1 MSAQSKALEEGRAR
15 RLVDAL
21 DGRAIVLVGI
31 MGCGKSS
38 VGRRLAGALELPFV
52 DADTEIELAANLTI
66 KEIFAEHGEPYFRAG
81 EQRVI
86 ARLLR
91 NGEQVLATG
100 GGAYMN
106 EETRKAIAEAG
117 IAVWLRA
124 ELDVI
129 FERVRRRPT
138 RPLLEH
144 PDPRGELARLLT
156 EREPVYAQAD
166 VMVWSRDVPHDAV
179 VLEIVE
185 ALETHLGL
193 APASAGAD
201 DFSQASSR

>member
-1 MSAQSKALEEGRAR
+1 M
-15 RLVDAL
+15 
-21 DGRAIVLVGI
+21 
-31 MGCGKSS
+31 
-38 VGRRLAGALELPFV
+38 
-52 DADTEIELAANLTI
+52 
-66 KEIFAEHGEPYFRAG
+66 
-81 EQRVI
+81 I

-129 FERVRRRPT
+129 FERGAAPADTPASRTPGSK
-138 RPLLEH
+138 
-144 PDPRGELARLLT
+144 GELARLLT

-201 DFSQASSR
+201 DLSQASSR

>member
-1 MSAQSKALEEGRAR
+1 MSAQSRALEEGRAR

-66 KEIFAEHGEPYFRAG
+66 KEIFAQHGEPYFRAG

-91 NGEQVLATG
+91 NGAQVLATG

-106 EETRKAIAEAG
+106 GETRAAIAEAG

-129 FERVRRRPT
+129 YERVRRRPT
-138 RPLLEH
+138 PEQAAE
-144 PDPRGELARLLT
+144 DAARLEDLMQDARLSALPT
-156 EREPVYAQAD
+156 RASVRGALAD
-166 VMVWSRDVPHDAV
+166 MIAGVPPLV
-179 VLEIVE
+179 R
-185 ALETHLGL
+185 GL
-193 APASAGAD
+193 PRVAACR
-201 DFSQASSR
+201 QVTR